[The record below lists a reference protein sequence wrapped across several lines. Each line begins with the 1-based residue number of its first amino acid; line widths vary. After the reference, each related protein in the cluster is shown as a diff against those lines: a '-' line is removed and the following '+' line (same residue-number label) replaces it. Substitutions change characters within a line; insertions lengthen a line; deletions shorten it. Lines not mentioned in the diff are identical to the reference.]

1 MRLLSVVY
9 DRIELM
15 AYSGWIS
22 CVCMTSY
29 VVVVSCSGVLSSI
42 NTRFAALCR
51 FLSFRQQ
58 VKPQKGSLMRS
69 SAKSI
74 SEVKFS
80 GI

>member
-1 MRLLSVVY
+1 
-9 DRIELM
+9 M
-15 AYSGWIS
+15 AYFEWIS
-22 CVCMTSY
+22 CVFMTLN
-29 VVVVSCSGVLSSI
+29 VVVVEVSCSGALSST
-42 NTRFAALCR
+42 NMRFAALCR